1 MRDEKIEKL
10 LSFAGNENRYQYF
23 VLIIFLFLWMNCNF
37 MAVVLP
43 YLERQP
49 LIQYKDSNNIIHSNE
64 SLTTEMCGKEYEI
77 LERFGYSW
85 ISEFHLECNKL
96 MIGLIGVFTF
106 IGNTMGSVAFSIV
119 TKYLPHKKILIISS
133 FGFSLSIFIC
143 TLIHS
148 INNFYYLFICLIFVG
163 LFGNLL
169 CYSSLVVT
177 EEIISSN
184 KRSFFSSII
193 NMGYGLCG
201 IMYSLIFMYIQ
212 NWRYDFYIL
221 IGFSLLLGLLIWL
234 FVYDSPRIYID
245 NKDIDNTKK
254 ILEGIANF
262 NGIKDEFLKKFDSK
276 ECKDLINEI
285 MELEDEEKDVVEL
298 EEISPQKEEL
308 SAGEETNT
316 TLIEVKVDKKKIRKK
331 KSSKMTV
338 FSSLKYPSLRYK
350 FLILCILWFGTR
362 STSNCISL
370 SSKALPGNYYYNIIF
385 LFIFESTAYY
395 VSGILINIEKLGRKG
410 ALWSQYFIITFA
422 FLFLGFLKLSNTI
435 ELGLNYIARF
445 CAAAIELVFYTY
457 TLEVYPTPVRSIN
470 FGMNVTFGNIGSILS
485 PLVYEY
491 LPNSIF
497 LCIFALF
504 SIIHSILL
512 IFLPET
518 VGKPMIET
526 IDELKEYN

>member
-49 LIQYKDSNNIIHSNE
+49 LIQYKDTNNTIHTNE
-64 SLTTEMCGKEYEI
+64 PLTTEMCGQEYQV

-85 ISEFHLECNKL
+85 ISEFNIECDKF

-106 IGNTMGSVAFSIV
+106 IGNTMGSVVFSII
-119 TKYLPHKKILIISS
+119 TKYLTHKKILIISS

-148 INNFYYLFICLIFVG
+148 IDYFYYLFICLIFVG
-163 LFGNLL
+163 LFGNCL
-169 CYSSLVVT
+169 CYSSLVVC
-177 EEIISSN
+177 EEIISSK

-201 IMYSLIFMYIQ
+201 IMYSVIFMYIQ

-221 IGFSLLLGLLIWL
+221 IGFSLLLGLFIWL

-245 NKDIDNTKK
+245 NKDIENTKK
-254 ILEGIANF
+254 ILEGIASF
-262 NGIKDEFLKKFDSK
+262 NGMKDEFLEKLESK

-285 MELEDEEKDVVEL
+285 MKLEDEEKEGVEL
-298 EEISPQKEEL
+298 EDMSPQKEEFL
-308 SAGEETNT
+308 TGEDTNI
-316 TLIEVKVDKKKIRKK
+316 TLIEVKTEKKQKKKVP
-331 KSSKMTV
+331 KMTA

-370 SSKALPGNYYYNIIF
+370 SNKALPGNYYFNIIF

-395 VSGILINIEKLGRKG
+395 ISGILINIEKLGRKG
-410 ALWSQYFIITFA
+410 ALWSQYSIITIA
-422 FLFLGFLKLSNTI
+422 FLLLSFFKLSNTV
-435 ELGLNYIARF
+435 ELGLNYIVRF

-457 TLEVYPTPVRSIN
+457 TLEIYPTPVRSVN

-485 PLVYEY
+485 PLIYEY

-497 LCIFALF
+497 LAIFALF

-526 IDELKEYN
+526 IDELKE

>member
-49 LIQYKDSNNIIHSNE
+49 LIQYKDTNNTIHTNE
-64 SLTTEMCGKEYEI
+64 PLTTEMCGQEYQV

-85 ISEFHLECNKL
+85 ISEFNIECDKF

-106 IGNTMGSVAFSIV
+106 IGNTMGSVVFSII
-119 TKYLPHKKILIISS
+119 TKYLTHKKILIISS

-148 INNFYYLFICLIFVG
+148 IDYFYYLFICLIFVG
-163 LFGNLL
+163 LFGNCL
-169 CYSSLVVT
+169 CYSSLVVC
-177 EEIISSN
+177 EEIISSK

-201 IMYSLIFMYIQ
+201 IMYSVIFMYIQ

-221 IGFSLLLGLLIWL
+221 IGFSLLLGLFIWL

-245 NKDIDNTKK
+245 NKDIENTKK
-254 ILEGIANF
+254 ILEGIASF
-262 NGIKDEFLKKFDSK
+262 NGMKDEFLEKLESK

-285 MELEDEEKDVVEL
+285 MKLEDEEKEGVEL
-298 EEISPQKEEL
+298 EDMSPQKEEFL
-308 SAGEETNT
+308 TGEDTNI
-316 TLIEVKVDKKKIRKK
+316 TLIEVKTEKKQKKKVP
-331 KSSKMTV
+331 KMTA

-370 SSKALPGNYYYNIIF
+370 SSKALPGNYYFNIIF

-395 VSGILINIEKLGRKG
+395 ISGILINIEKLGRKG
-410 ALWSQYFIITFA
+410 ALWSQYFIISVSF
-422 FLFLGFLKLSNTI
+422 FLLSFIKLSNTV
-435 ELGLNYIARF
+435 ELGLNYITRF

-457 TLEVYPTPVRSIN
+457 TLEVYPTPVRSVN

-491 LPNSIF
+491 LPSSLFLFIF
-497 LCIFALF
+497 GLF

-526 IDELKEYN
+526 IDELK